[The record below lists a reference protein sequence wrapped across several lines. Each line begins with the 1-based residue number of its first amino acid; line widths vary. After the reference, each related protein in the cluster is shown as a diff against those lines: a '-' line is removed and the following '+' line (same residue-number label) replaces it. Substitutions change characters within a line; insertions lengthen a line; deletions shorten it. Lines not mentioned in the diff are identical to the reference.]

1 MSLLPRRQ
9 PARWSLAAIVCAL
22 MTAALAGGL
31 TSKVSESRADAGTV
45 RVTSDTAQCRDASTW
60 AAAQQAPLCSIGRAL
75 QLAPSGGRVLV
86 AAGSYP
92 AVSFSSSRSDYV
104 SVAADGSGQ
113 VTVPS
118 ITLGSGASY
127 VSFSGLMLAGSSG
140 TTAFTVQTGAHH
152 IQLLSSNVTSVG
164 ADAVHLLP
172 GTSDMLFQGNHVATT
187 GGGYGIVFAATSTI
201 PGSPAG
207 GHADPPIARV
217 TIRQNTFDGIDGD
230 AVRPA
235 NFQDLLVE
243 SNEFRNMRENGDH
256 VDAMQSVWGGTN
268 LTFRGNY
275 IHDNNTQGL
284 FLKDGRVTG
293 ADIENNIFVRNT
305 VPCSG
310 CGSVQIFLYDVDGAK
325 IINNTVWDNGTN
337 VTIYK
342 NVRNLE
348 LRNNLIAYLDTGS
361 ASPDGTSTW
370 TEDHNLLGGGNSR
383 LRGPGDLGVARP
395 PQFVDAAH
403 LDYRLKSGSPG
414 IDAGSGV
421 DAPALDK
428 ACAAR
433 FDAPNVAN
441 AGTGSPPYVD
451 LGALE
456 YRPDS
461 TGGDTAALKTG
472 SCGAGMAPGAGTSPG
487 AAPPGAA
494 PAPPGTTTTPPGS
507 TVAPQLVPAV
517 TTICACPRGR
527 RNCRL
532 GRVTYQRRS
541 VVLRIRSRVTC
552 RIRASASASWRGGHA
567 RSSTVRRRVAPQR
580 TVSLRIGLPISAR
593 RAMSRGRKVTV
604 AVTLVGVSPRG
615 KVSRQIARMTLRR

>member
-1 MSLLPRRQ
+1 
-9 PARWSLAAIVCAL
+9 
-22 MTAALAGGL
+22 MTAALAVGL
-31 TSKVSESRADAGTV
+31 ASKVSDSRADAGTV

-75 QLAPSGGRVLV
+75 QLAPSGARILV
-86 AAGSYP
+86 ATGNYP
-92 AVSFSSSRSDYV
+92 ALSVSSSRSDYV
-104 SVAADGSGQ
+104 SVVADGSGL
-113 VTVPS
+113 VTLPS
-118 ITLGSGASY
+118 ITVASGASY
-127 VSFSGLMLAGSSG
+127 ASFSGLTLAGAGG
-140 TTAFTVQTGAHH
+140 TSAFTVRTGAHH
-152 IQLLSSNVTSVG
+152 IQLLSSNITSAG

-172 GTSDMLFQGNHVATT
+172 GTTDMLFQGNHLSTT

-217 TIRQNTFDGIDGD
+217 TIRQNTFDAVDGD

-275 IHDNNTQGL
+275 IHNNNSQGL

-305 VPCSG
+305 VPCGG

-348 LRNNLIAYLDTGS
+348 LRNNLIAYLDTGA

-370 TEDHNLLGGGNSR
+370 TADHNLLGGGNSGI
-383 LRGPGDLGVARP
+383 RGPGDLSASRP

-414 IDAGSGV
+414 VDAGSGV
-421 DAPALDK
+421 GAPELDK

-433 FDAPNVAN
+433 FDAPNVGN
-441 AGTGSPPYVD
+441 TGTGAPPYVD

-461 TGGDTAALKTG
+461 TSGDTAALNTG
-472 SCGAGMAPGAGTSPG
+472 SCGGTSGPG
-487 AAPPGAA
+487 SPPPPDAPPTT
-494 PAPPGTTTTPPGS
+494 PPTTTTTLPAS
-507 TVAPQLVPAV
+507 TVAPQAMPAV
-517 TTICACPRGR
+517 TTVCTCPSTSRT
-527 RNCRL
+527 CRL
-532 GRVTYQRRS
+532 GRVKYQRRS
-541 VVLRIRSRVTC
+541 LVLAIRSRVTC
-552 RIRASASASWRGGHA
+552 RVRASASASWRGGKL
-567 RSSTVRRRVAPQR
+567 RTGTVRRRVAPGRQ
-580 TVSLRIGLPISAR
+580 VSLRIGLPIAAR
-593 RAMSRGRKVTV
+593 RALARGRKLTV

-615 KVSRQIARMTLRR
+615 KVSRQTARLTLRR